1 MKIEIEIPDF
11 VVREFN
17 ALRHFWAAHEI
28 DIVARKDGREYR
40 LEADWLKQALH
51 PHQDRTASKHS
62 AHSAIPARNTS
73 IEDKPW

>member
-17 ALRHFWAAHEI
+17 AHRHFWAAHEI

-51 PHQDRTASKHS
+51 PHQDR
-62 AHSAIPARNTS
+62 
-73 IEDKPW
+73 